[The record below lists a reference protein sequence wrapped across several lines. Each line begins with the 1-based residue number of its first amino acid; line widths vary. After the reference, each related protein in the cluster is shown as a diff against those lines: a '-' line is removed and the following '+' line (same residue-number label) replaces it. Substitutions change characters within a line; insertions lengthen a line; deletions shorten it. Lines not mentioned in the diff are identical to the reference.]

1 MYISIQNYVQKLWV
15 ERKLTSL
22 VLSKGIGIREPT
34 LEETIVFS
42 NNDNIK
48 PANPVAL
55 NALAMG
61 LDIETYTHSRRVST
75 LAHHLAEFDNLQPSS
90 IEKIK
95 LDGLLHDIGKRFL
108 PLDVLMKP
116 GKLTKED
123 KNKVRR
129 HPVLGHFAL
138 RKYGLKGPA
147 ETALVH
153 HYFDGYPKSREIF
166 EISGKKPDYILPRS
180 RYTTIADSVDTMLEG
195 RSWQKPMDPHDVKA
209 ILYDKLPRS
218 YWPLVDEAI
227 KFSLKMKDTEIQKQ
241 EKQSPLL
248 HLPRPIE
255 VYDRPALYRLAA

>member
-1 MYISIQNYVQKLWV
+1 MHKTLRV

-22 VLSKGIGIREPT
+22 VISKGIGIREPT
-34 LEETIVFS
+34 LEETIAFS
-42 NNDNIK
+42 NNDNTK

-95 LDGLLHDIGKRFL
+95 LDGLLHDVGKRFL

-123 KNKVRR
+123 KTKIRR
-129 HPVLGHFAL
+129 HPVLGYFPL
-138 RKYGLKGPA
+138 KDMGLDGPA
-147 ETALVH
+147 ETALNH
-153 HYFDGYPKSREIF
+153 HHHFDNYPTAGEIF

-195 RSWQKPMDPHDVKA
+195 RSWQKPMNPHNVKA